1 MSILPPQRPPSRSE
15 RLLRETLR
23 RDGEV
28 RESGITSPSRRPSA
42 SRRHS
47 SRVSSPTSP
56 PLPASASCGEL
67 RAPRPSSPSLSCR
80 YAELADEQYTRGTFL
95 FRSAITN
102 APNSPQFPG
111 KMECMYA
118 PAHPHVQGPISTD
131 GTVVPVLN
139 GNGPHSPS
147 YHPRMSTRSASPS
160 PPPTLNGGIGRRHS
174 LQRSFHHEARTP
186 QEHALRAQLENYFED
201 TQRSSPM
208 TICRR
213 CDQVN
218 VGVSACCDQTR
229 SESMSQ
235 PQFVQASSSKSGP
248 SPYLQEPPTR
258 THVRGRSSTDPP
270 PHTNSQSTHSTS
282 RARTATYTATT
293 TTTTTSAQSASY
305 TSPRRSS
312 AMTHSPQLSTQLQ
325 VTRSRKHNSV
335 EVTPPLT
342 ADASPTG
349 IGEGNELEPDYHLDD
364 SRLITPPPSPPLHIN
379 SNASRK
385 SHQLHH
391 PQPHS
396 PSPYRPIGDWYPSTE
411 DNHQHAQPGRNHN
424 HHHHPNA
431 HALRMPPIRP
441 HLHHSPQQQT
451 QFNVRKASEQ
461 CKLIDGY
468 VSFLSIEGL
477 GGPPDA
483 DSPIVGNEEDEEN
496 QNRDKRMFGIGWNG
510 LKRLLPLA
518 VVGAMNSGNATGHE
532 TSPSTTTAAA

>member
-1 MSILPPQRPPSRSE
+1 MVRQGPTIRGRLNMRSWEESPVSWAHLVTGLERKRLPGGRRRMKKRQVGRKSGIGGKARSGRPPSRSE

-67 RAPRPSSPSLSCR
+67 HIPRPSSPSLSCR

-147 YHPRMSTRSASPS
+147 YHPRISTRSASPS

-186 QEHALRAQLENYFED
+186 QEHALRAQLESYFED
-201 TQRSSPM
+201 AQRSSPM

-218 VGVSACCDQTR
+218 FGVSACCDQAR

-235 PQFVQASSSKSGP
+235 PQFVSVWFTKF
-248 SPYLQEPPTR
+248 LQICKFIFIIK
-258 THVRGRSSTDPP
+258 
-270 PHTNSQSTHSTS
+270 
-282 RARTATYTATT
+282 YTE
-293 TTTTTSAQSASY
+293 S
-305 TSPRRSS
+305 
-312 AMTHSPQLSTQLQ
+312 
-325 VTRSRKHNSV
+325 
-335 EVTPPLT
+335 
-342 ADASPTG
+342 D
-349 IGEGNELEPDYHLDD
+349 I
-364 SRLITPPPSPPLHIN
+364 
-379 SNASRK
+379 
-385 SHQLHH
+385 
-391 PQPHS
+391 
-396 PSPYRPIGDWYPSTE
+396 
-411 DNHQHAQPGRNHN
+411 
-424 HHHHPNA
+424 
-431 HALRMPPIRP
+431 
-441 HLHHSPQQQT
+441 
-451 QFNVRKASEQ
+451 
-461 CKLIDGY
+461 
-468 VSFLSIEGL
+468 
-477 GGPPDA
+477 
-483 DSPIVGNEEDEEN
+483 
-496 QNRDKRMFGIGWNG
+496 
-510 LKRLLPLA
+510 
-518 VVGAMNSGNATGHE
+518 
-532 TSPSTTTAAA
+532 